1 MKKNVKNENKN
12 TSLKETTINKK
23 SKQEEKIVQTSQKER
38 KKVYFS
44 YHQRLLFNTLLCL
57 LFLILSITYVY
68 YSLDIAKEES
78 ITYSEKGSIDYK
90 VCLKENNFYENLCI
104 DKNMSYV
111 ASLIKNIPLIFNYN
125 FSSSQ
130 DINLNSKYEVVANLV
145 ISNSENSTN
154 YYNKKYILLPITAVK
169 NNDSNYAIIN
179 KDIDIDYEYYN
190 TIASEF
196 KSQYGVETSSV
207 LNVSFIVYNESTDLN
222 LSPSITTISIPLSQK
237 SINIS
242 MQSNDTL
249 NNSKQEL
256 TKYVFAL
263 SNVFYLCLGI
273 VCTILS
279 IVFAIKTIRL
289 FTKSITKKNNYD
301 KYLDKILKE
310 YDRLIVETTFLPNL
324 SDYNIIK
331 INKFSELLDVRD
343 NLKLPIMYYNVT
355 SHQKCH
361 LYILKDNNLYL
372 LTLKDIDM

>member
-154 YYNKKYILLPITAVK
+154 YYNKKYILLPITEVK

-196 KSQYGVETSSV
+196 KSQYGIETSSV
-207 LNVSFIVYNESTDLN
+207 LNVSFIVYNDSSDLS
-222 LSPSITTISIPLSQK
+222 LSPSTTTISIPLSQK

>member
-1 MKKNVKNENKN
+1 MKRNIKDDDKN
-12 TSLKETTINKK
+12 TSSKQTPINKN
-23 SKQEEKIVQTSQKER
+23 SKQEEKIVETSPKER
-38 KKVYFS
+38 KKIYFS
-44 YHQRLLFNTLLCL
+44 YHQRLLFSALLCI

-90 VCLKENNFYENLCI
+90 ICLKENNFYENSCL

-125 FSSSQ
+125 FSSSK
-130 DINLNSKYEVVANLV
+130 DINLTSKYEVVANLI

-154 YYNKKYILLPITAVK
+154 YYNKKYILLPTTSIK
-169 NNDSNYAIIN
+169 ENNSNYAIVS

-222 LSPSITTISIPLSQK
+222 LAPSITTISIPLSQK
-237 SINIS
+237 SININ
-242 MQSNDTL
+242 MQSTDTV
-249 NNSKQEL
+249 NNNKQEL

-263 SNVFYLCLGI
+263 SNVFYLCLGVI
-273 VCTILS
+273 CTVLT

-289 FTKSITKKNNYD
+289 FTKSFTKKNNYD
-301 KYLDKILKE
+301 KYLGKILKE
-310 YDRLIVETTFLPNL
+310 YDRLIVETTYLPNFN
-324 SDYNIIK
+324 DYNIIK

-343 NLKLPIMYYNVT
+343 NLKLPIMYYNVAT
-355 SHQKCH
+355 HQKCH

-372 LTLKDIDM
+372 LTLKDIDL

>member
-154 YYNKKYILLPITAVK
+154 LLI
-169 NNDSNYAIIN
+169 
-179 KDIDIDYEYYN
+179 
-190 TIASEF
+190 
-196 KSQYGVETSSV
+196 
-207 LNVSFIVYNESTDLN
+207 
-222 LSPSITTISIPLSQK
+222 
-237 SINIS
+237 
-242 MQSNDTL
+242 
-249 NNSKQEL
+249 
-256 TKYVFAL
+256 
-263 SNVFYLCLGI
+263 
-273 VCTILS
+273 
-279 IVFAIKTIRL
+279 
-289 FTKSITKKNNYD
+289 
-301 KYLDKILKE
+301 
-310 YDRLIVETTFLPNL
+310 
-324 SDYNIIK
+324 
-331 INKFSELLDVRD
+331 
-343 NLKLPIMYYNVT
+343 
-355 SHQKCH
+355 
-361 LYILKDNNLYL
+361 
-372 LTLKDIDM
+372 

>member
-263 SNVFYLCLGI
+263 SNACYLCLGVI
-273 VCTILS
+273 CTVLA